1 MDLSLMLQVIQTV
14 AVVLGVLFG
23 LFQLRQLRH
32 DREAQA
38 GIELLDPLQA
48 SDTAATI
55 FAIAE
60 LPDGLDEAE
69 LRRRLGPRFDNALT
83 LLGFFECLGPMV
95 ARGHLPI
102 DMYAE
107 IYRGATIIAWRKF
120 ETYVRQRRKAGWSVL
135 YEWVQWL
142 AERMED
148 YQPFT
153 SQAAFERYR
162 DWKSPADFKRLSRR
176 K

>member
-1 MDLSLMLQVIQTV
+1 MDLSLTLQVIQTV

-23 LFQLRQLRH
+23 LSQLRQLRQ

-38 GIELLDPLQA
+38 GVELLDPLQA

-69 LRRRLGPRFDNALT
+69 LRRRLGPKFDSALT
-83 LLGFFECLGPMV
+83 LLGFFESLGPLV

-102 DMYAE
+102 DMYADV
-107 IYRGATIIAWRKF
+107 YRGATIIAWRRF
-120 ETYVRQRRKAGWSVL
+120 ETYIKARRQTGWTVL
-135 YEWVQWL
+135 YERVEWL
-142 AERMED
+142 ADQMEK
-148 YQPFT
+148 YEPFT
-153 SQAAFERYR
+153 TAAAYDRFR
-162 DWKSPADFKRLSRR
+162 DWKSPADFKRLARR
-176 K
+176 